1 MRVVYVK
8 GSPVV
13 AALASADVERLLAFD
28 EKDEYV
34 AGETR
39 LAEGHVRLRLLIA
52 YLGTN
57 FHGLAPQ
64 GKLRTV
70 GDTLLD
76 ALCVV
81 NQLLERPEFVMSGR
95 TDAGVHAWGQV
106 VHVDIP
112 KPKRFDIDRVHRS
125 LNKIVNPEIVV
136 RSIELAPVTFDARFS
151 ATYRHYRYTIL
162 NRYLPDPF
170 LTDTT
175 WHVRSPLDIK
185 TLQLATDA
193 FIGHHDF
200 SSFCRAEKHKPDN
213 SLVRLVTEAYWL
225 QLPDGVLRLEIRANA
240 FCQQMVRSIVGFLVE
255 IGQGKRTAGDVME
268 TLRARDRSF
277 APNIAPPHGLCLWEV
292 GYRSA

>member
-1 MRVVYVK
+1 M
-8 GSPVV
+8 V

-39 LAEGHVRLRLLIA
+39 LADGHIRLRLLVA
-52 YLGTN
+52 YRGTN

-76 ALCVV
+76 ALCIV
-81 NQLLERPEFVMSGR
+81 NQLAERPILVMSGR

-112 KPKRFDIDRVHRS
+112 EPKRFDVDRVHRS
-125 LNKIVNPEIVV
+125 LNKILNPEIVI
-136 RSIELAPVTFDARFS
+136 RSADLAPVTFDARFS

-162 NRYLPDPF
+162 NRTLPDPF
-170 LTDTT
+170 LTETT
-175 WHVRSPLDIK
+175 WHVRAPLDMHA
-185 TLQLATDA
+185 LRLATDA

-200 SSFCRAEKHKPDN
+200 TSFCRMEKHKTDS
-213 SLVRLVTEAYWL
+213 SLVRLVTDAFWVE
-225 QLPDGVLRLEIRANA
+225 LPDNVLRLEIRANA

-255 IGQGKRTAGDVME
+255 IGQGKRTAGDVMA
-268 TLRARDRSF
+268 TLRARDRSY

-292 GYRSA
+292 GYRAGV